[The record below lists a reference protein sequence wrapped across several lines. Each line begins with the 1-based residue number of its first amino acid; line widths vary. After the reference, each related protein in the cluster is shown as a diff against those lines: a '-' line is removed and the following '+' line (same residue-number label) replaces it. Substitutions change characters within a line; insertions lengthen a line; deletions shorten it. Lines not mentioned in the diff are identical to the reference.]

1 MVRAFTEEPLE
12 PGTAE
17 RLLRAA
23 NRAPSA
29 GFSQGYSFLVL
40 ESEEQRARAEALD
53 RTDAPRPLVT
63 SQRPRGEGASRPRAR
78 ACSTAS
84 WRRCTPSLSYRW
96 RMWVLTVFTDK
107 YNSSAISGAE
117 SLVGR

>member
-1 MVRAFTEEPLE
+1 MEFTDVIKRRKMVRAFTGEPLP

-40 ESEEQRARAEALD
+40 EGHEQAAPLWEIFYEDAPSAGDEAYERAQIAALSRAPLVIVTLACKDAYLD
-53 RTDAPRPLVT
+53 R
-63 SQRPRGEGASRPRAR
+63 
-78 ACSTAS
+78 
-84 WRRCTPSLSYRW
+84 
-96 RMWVLTVFTDK
+96 
-107 YNSSAISGAE
+107 
-117 SLVGR
+117 

>member
-40 ESEEQRARAEALD
+40 ESEE
-53 RTDAPRPLVT
+53 P
-63 SQRPRGEGASRPRAR
+63 PRA
-78 ACSTAS
+78 
-84 WRRCTPSLSYRW
+84 
-96 RMWVLTVFTDK
+96 
-107 YNSSAISGAE
+107 SG
-117 SLVGR
+117 SP

>member
-1 MVRAFTEEPLE
+1 VEFNEVIRRRRMVRAFTGEPLA

-40 ESEEQRARAEALD
+40 EGEQEAAPLWQLLYEQTDSEG
-53 RTDAPRPLVT
+53 TT
-63 SQRPRGEGASRPRAR
+63 SPPSG
-78 ACSTAS
+78 
-84 WRRCTPSLSYRW
+84 RR
-96 RMWVLTVFTDK
+96 
-107 YNSSAISGAE
+107 SA
-117 SLVGR
+117 

>member
-1 MVRAFTEEPLE
+1 VEFTEVIKRRKMVRAFKAEPLP

-40 ESEEQRARAEALD
+40 EGA
-53 RTDAPRPLVT
+53 
-63 SQRPRGEGASRPRAR
+63 GASA
-78 ACSTAS
+78 AAS
-84 WRRCTPSLSYRW
+84 PGGTTPPGPPIMGGLSGPPYPW
-96 RMWVLTVFTDK
+96 
-107 YNSSAISGAE
+107 SGT
-117 SLVGR
+117 